1 MSAFSEGQGRRS
13 AALMNALAGIWAGAG
28 AALIAVIDD
37 ILILQ
42 AIILRNLKTKYR
54 KNPFGMISEFVRP
67 AAVCTVHYFYFSL
80 TTRAVPCNQYLIFT
94 LGGFTIWFCFSSAYL
109 GTYQG
114 AGRSGGATNIPGV
127 STMHLCLSRALWAF
141 LVYFVFAMVVAY
153 PLRQWRQEINP
164 PDILISM
171 ETYGMAAGLGFGYGL
186 LALAIVEVF
195 PAIGPFIKMF
205 RWAVFITSGVYES
218 LTTMSKVM
226 APYIQYN
233 PLIHLAEYERFAFY
247 PGYPVYLVNLTYP
260 FCWMLGLIFVGL
272 VSNRWL
278 ANNARSMAISL

>member
-1 MSAFSEGQGRRS
+1 
-13 AALMNALAGIWAGAG
+13 MNAFTRPAGRLGLVAAIAGLLPI
-28 AALIAVIDD
+28 AADFLRGVIDD
-37 ILILQ
+37 LLIIR
-42 AIILRNLKTKYR
+42 AVILRNLKTKYT
-54 KNPFGMISEFVRP
+54 KNPFGMVSEFVRP

-80 TTRAVPCNQYLIFT
+80 TGRSVPCGQYLIFT
-94 LGGFTIWFCFSSAYL
+94 LGGFTVWFCFSAAYL

-127 STMHLCLSRALWAF
+127 TTMHLCISRALWAF
-141 LVYFVFAMVVAY
+141 LVYFVFALVVAY
-153 PLRQWRQEINP
+153 PLRQWGQEINP
-164 PDILISM
+164 PNILISM
-171 ETYGMAAGLGFGYGL
+171 ATYGMAAGLGFGYGL

-218 LTTMSKVM
+218 LTTMSRVL

-247 PGYPVYLVNLTYP
+247 PGYPIYLVSLTYP
-260 FCWMLGLIFVGL
+260 FCWMLGLIFFGL
-272 VSNRWL
+272 VLNRAL
-278 ANNARSMAISL
+278 ANNAALKAIHL